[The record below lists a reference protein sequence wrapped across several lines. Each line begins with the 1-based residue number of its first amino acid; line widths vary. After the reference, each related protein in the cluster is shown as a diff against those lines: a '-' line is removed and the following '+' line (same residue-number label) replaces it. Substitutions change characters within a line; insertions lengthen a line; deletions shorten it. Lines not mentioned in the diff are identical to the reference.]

1 MIVIVK
7 NVRWHFCANPFESF
21 FCSYYLSASQ
31 TVLLMDRW
39 SARHPENIREADRDK
54 IGYLNTIKTENENW
68 FCVGESVKGSLLII
82 NKWSKKE

>member
-1 MIVIVK
+1 
-7 NVRWHFCANPFESF
+7 
-21 FCSYYLSASQ
+21 
-31 TVLLMDRW
+31 MDRW